1 MERSPYTYMD
11 NVKCPMLMIQGRD
24 DPRVVERETTDV
36 VERLR
41 AGGVPVDYLVFE
53 DEGHD
58 LIKLKNRITC
68 YNRIASF
75 FTQHLKA

>member
-1 MERSPYTYMD
+1 MRS
-11 NVKCPMLMIQGRD
+11 
-24 DPRVVERETTDV
+24 DV
-36 VERLR
+36 GCDLQDLQEVL
-41 AGGVPVDYLVFE
+41 AVDYLVFE
-53 DEGHD
+53 DEGYD